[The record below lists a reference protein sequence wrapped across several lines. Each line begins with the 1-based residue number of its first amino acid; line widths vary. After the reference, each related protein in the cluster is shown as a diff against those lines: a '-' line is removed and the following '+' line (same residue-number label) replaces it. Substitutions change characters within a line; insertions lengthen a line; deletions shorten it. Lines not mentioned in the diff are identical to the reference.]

1 VFPRGGVRERCS
13 LQPPYG
19 ARDQTRSSEILVTSR
34 PGAGIRRSDAAP
46 PDSRCTS
53 TKQKKSGAQAGSFF
67 CGGGAGNRTRV
78 LR

>member
-1 VFPRGGVRERCS
+1 MFA
-13 LQPPYG
+13 QPPYG

-53 TKQKKSGAQAGSFF
+53 TKQKKSGAQAGLFLWWRCRESNP
-67 CGGGAGNRTRV
+67 GP
-78 LR
+78 